1 MKQINEITI
10 EVTHAGFDDIAQIL
24 NLLTIKYKPYSGLFD
39 CDIVF
44 INCASSYNID
54 KFKLRA
60 FVEKGGIVY
69 ASDWASRVI
78 SEAFPDIMRFTTS
91 PDDIGIVQA
100 RVVDNDLKQH
110 IGSHVNVNFDLPTWN
125 IVSEIISGEVLLE
138 DSKTHQPLMVKS
150 RIGKGFL
157 YYTSFHNHGL
167 TTENEEKLLQLLILK
182 QIGELNSQNIQQT
195 ANSNGIDLMNLQY
208 KDAST
213 APLPKVVDTPKLDS
227 KKGIITSESFPK
239 AESKS
244 LRGKGLNCTTETEM
258 PKLRIGGNLNTD
270 E

>member
-1 MKQINEITI
+1 M
-10 EVTHAGFDDIAQIL
+10 
-24 NLLTIKYKPYSGLFD
+24 
-39 CDIVF
+39 
-44 INCASSYNID
+44 
-54 KFKLRA
+54 
-60 FVEKGGIVY
+60 
-69 ASDWASRVI
+69 
-78 SEAFPDIMRFTTS
+78 
-91 PDDIGIVQA
+91 
-100 RVVDNDLKQH
+100 
-110 IGSHVNVNFDLPTWN
+110 
-125 IVSEIISGEVLLE
+125 
-138 DSKTHQPLMVKS
+138 
-150 RIGKGFL
+150 
-157 YYTSFHNHGL
+157 
-167 TTENEEKLLQLLILK
+167 QLLILK

-244 LRGKGLNCTTETEM
+244 LRGKGLNCTTETEI